1 MRSMWVGKTEKTQAR
16 ARSGAGG
23 ARHWQRARKR
33 ALVWARPGT
42 GGGLKSSAGGAR
54 GWVSVSVPA
63 LRRGEGEGRLREQ
76 PEGFRVFL
84 LLGGTPQEKT
94 FFLLCLS
101 PMITP

>member
-1 MRSMWVGKTEKTQAR
+1 MRSMWVGKPEKNQAR

-63 LRRGEGEGRLREQ
+63 LRRGKGEGRLRENQ
-76 PEGFRVFL
+76 KGSGFFYCWAGRRRKK
-84 LLGGTPQEKT
+84 PI
-94 FFLLCLS
+94 FFS
-101 PMITP
+101 AYHP